1 MNEKML
7 EIDAY
12 NALAS
17 FCKRVEPYP
26 ANLIQLGRKFIRE
39 VECRG
44 DINGK
49 TKKEL
54 ELVIMS
60 DMFVVVQVGRTMNES
75 NVECERIVRNTRSTN
90 SSFCS
95 YV

>member
-1 MNEKML
+1 ML

-26 ANLIQLGRKFIRE
+26 ANLIQLGRRFIRE

-44 DINGK
+44 EINGK
-49 TKKEL
+49 TRKEL

-60 DMFVVVQVGRTMNES
+60 DMFVVVQVGKLMNEW
-75 NVECERIVRNTRSTN
+75 NVECQRIVCNTRSTN
-90 SSFCS
+90 SSLCS
-95 YV
+95 YVW